1 MFLSGKM
8 NKIFFVIYFLIS
20 IPALR
25 GVERSMNQPL
35 SYDLKNRQNLIYNED
50 DRLLS
55 EVSSRGSNS
64 FSISYFLVD
73 NYKITDS
80 KDMFEQVF
88 KNGDDSINT
97 GYLILSG
104 TKYLYRGWVDF
115 TSGVNLGVSFSSGNG
130 YFESNT
136 VSNTNFKLWSIPV
149 DLSLGMDVSLGRF
162 IKVGLSGGPSAM
174 MLLQSRDD
182 MEQGEESK
190 RVRQFGYGYFG
201 TGKAMISLSNIFT
214 SSGFSLYSE
223 RGVSQMYLT
232 IEARYHKFGNFQ
244 DEITNEGLS
253 YGLGLSFDYL

>member
-88 KNGDDSINT
+88 INT
-97 GYLILSG
+97 P
-104 TKYLYRGWVDF
+104 R
-115 TSGVNLGVSFSSGNG
+115 
-130 YFESNT
+130 
-136 VSNTNFKLWSIPV
+136 
-149 DLSLGMDVSLGRF
+149 
-162 IKVGLSGGPSAM
+162 
-174 MLLQSRDD
+174 
-182 MEQGEESK
+182 SK
-190 RVRQFGYGYFG
+190 
-201 TGKAMISLSNIFT
+201 
-214 SSGFSLYSE
+214 
-223 RGVSQMYLT
+223 
-232 IEARYHKFGNFQ
+232 
-244 DEITNEGLS
+244 
-253 YGLGLSFDYL
+253 